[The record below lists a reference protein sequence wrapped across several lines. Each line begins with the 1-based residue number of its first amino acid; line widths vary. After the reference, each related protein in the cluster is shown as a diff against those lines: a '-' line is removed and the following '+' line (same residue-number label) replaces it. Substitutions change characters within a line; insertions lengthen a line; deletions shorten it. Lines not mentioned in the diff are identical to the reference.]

1 MVGKMWVV
9 LAAAAL
15 VLGSAADAK
24 VRVAKEFSFP
34 KDQPVKIAVFRPD
47 VLVGKMTTGGVEEPN
62 AEWTAAARA
71 KLAAELTKQQ
81 QALGHDVVFL
91 DGAAEDANPV
101 VTDYKSLFRAVTDA
115 IATHGIIG
123 GQLPSKKG
131 SFDWTLGPGA
141 AQIKDITGAN
151 YALFLFTHD
160 SYGSAGRKAAQL
172 LGAALL
178 GVYIAPGI
186 HVSYAAL
193 VDLTTGD
200 IVWINV
206 DPASGGDPRED
217 VGATKRIRQI
227 LTKFPGSAAL
237 AAEAQ

>member
-1 MVGKMWVV
+1 MAGKLWVT

-15 VLGSAADAK
+15 VMGSAVDAK

-81 QALGHDVVFL
+81 GALGHDVTFI
-91 DGAAEDANPV
+91 DGAVEDANPI

-193 VDLTTGD
+193 VDLATGD

-217 VGATKRIRQI
+217 DGATKRVRQI

-237 AAEAQ
+237 AAEPQ